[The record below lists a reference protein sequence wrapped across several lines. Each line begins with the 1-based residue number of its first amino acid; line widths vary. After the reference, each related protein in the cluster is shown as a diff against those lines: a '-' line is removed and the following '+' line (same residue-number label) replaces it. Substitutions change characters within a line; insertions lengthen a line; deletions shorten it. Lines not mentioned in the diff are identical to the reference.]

1 MFNSKE
7 AMLASIAG
15 LDNQIAS
22 LKTMIASLKQQKK
35 TFAAIKTESAKNSVK
50 NIQKDIEQRTKR
62 IKELQEMKKS
72 YKAQGYRK

>member
-1 MFNSKE
+1 
-7 AMLASIAG
+7 MLASIAG